1 MTSRAAPSQ
10 ASLALQ
16 ATPSPCIGICR
27 MSEATG
33 LCDGCLRTLDEIAAW
48 STLDDDAKRAVWD
61 AIDARHTQWMAQRF
75 DGESASTNA
84 SSRPEDTR

>member
-1 MTSRAAPSQ
+1 
-10 ASLALQ
+10 LQ

-27 MSEATG
+27 MNDATG

-61 AIDARHTQWMAQRF
+61 AIDARHTQWMARRF
-75 DGESASTNA
+75 DGARAST
-84 SSRPEDTR
+84 STSGHPGDTQ